1 MSDERFNQE
10 RRVALQEELQA
21 MRADIQSLT
30 SLVTRFD
37 SAIDR
42 LTQLSHSID
51 RLTAV
56 QETRL
61 GSLEQQNEI
70 VHKRIGD
77 VGNEFDLLEKRVRS
91 LEQLRWFAAGVT
103 GVVIMAMTLFVE
115 WKS

>member
-1 MSDERFNQE
+1 MSDDRLNQE
-10 RRVALQEELQA
+10 RRVALQDELQA
-21 MRADIQSLT
+21 MRADIHALT

-37 SAIDR
+37 SAIER
-42 LTQLSHSID
+42 LTELSHSID

-61 GSLEQQNEI
+61 GSLEHQNEI

-77 VGNEFDLLEKRVRS
+77 MGDEVDKLEKRVRS
-91 LEQLRWFAAGVT
+91 LEQLRWFVAGVA
-103 GVVIMAMTLFVE
+103 GVIGMAITLFVE